1 MIEKWKHILSL
12 DSWSITTES
21 IDPDAVMY
29 DDSCGNEDRYYIGVS
44 ADHNNKIA
52 IIYHDRQLTEEDVVH
67 ELLHVSFPDWSED
80 QVNQRTEKLL
90 NQNKDEQDN
99 TRI

>member
-12 DSWSITTES
+12 DSWSIVTEK

-29 DDSCGNEDRYYIGVS
+29 DESCGNEDRYYIGVS
-44 ADHNNKIA
+44 ADHNNKSA

-67 ELLHVSFPDWSED
+67 ELLHVKYPDWSED
-80 QVNQRTEKLL
+80 QVNLETEKLL
-90 NQNKDEQDN
+90 NQNKDEDN
-99 TRI
+99 NRI

>member
-12 DSWSITTES
+12 DSWDIVTEK

-44 ADHNNKIA
+44 ADHNNKSA
-52 IIYHDRQLTEEDVVH
+52 IIYHDRRLTERDVIH
-67 ELLHVSFPDWSED
+67 ELLHVAFPEWSEV
-80 QVNQRTEKLL
+80 QVNQVEELLYKLK
-90 NQNKDEQDN
+90 QA
-99 TRI
+99 

>member
-1 MIEKWKHILSL
+1 MIEKWKRILSL

-80 QVNQRTEKLL
+80 QVNLETEKLL
-90 NQNKDEQDN
+90 NQNK
-99 TRI
+99 

>member
-12 DSWSITTES
+12 DNWSITTES

-29 DDSCGNEDRYYIGVS
+29 DDSCGNEERYYIGVS

-80 QVNQRTEKLL
+80 QVNLETEKLL
-90 NQNKDEQDN
+90 NQNK
-99 TRI
+99 